1 MVRLF
6 SPTRR
11 APCPHPRLHPRSK
24 FLRSQSPRC
33 QCQGRCGERV
43 SSVYLAPP
51 DAYECGS
58 VAPYPQFDA
67 GDRLT
72 NTSELLEMIIIKLS
86 SETILFT
93 QRTSRQFRAVIVN
106 SSLLQRR
113 LFFTTSSTTSTGA
126 NIILNLIKGCIS
138 DLQPAESRCLQ
149 I

>member
-1 MVRLF
+1 MTTA
-6 SPTRR
+6 S
-11 APCPHPRLHPRSK
+11 
-24 FLRSQSPRC
+24 
-33 QCQGRCGERV
+33 
-43 SSVYLAPP
+43 LAQQLTESYVTPGQELTAVAEARP
-51 DAYECGS
+51 QRTLA
-58 VAPYPQFDA
+58 APYPQFDA

-93 QRTSRQFRAVIVN
+93 QRTSRQFRAVIAN

-126 NIILNLIKGCIS
+126 NIILNPIKGCIS